1 MNCQPEVQSIMF
13 MKLRL
18 FVNEQELRLFNN
30 EPDKPATL
38 KLSSGCSQTKL
49 SVDVHELFM

>member
-1 MNCQPEVQSIMF
+1 

-18 FVNEQELRLFNN
+18 FMNEQELRLFNN

-38 KLSSGCSQTKL
+38 KLSSSCSQTKL
-49 SVDVHELFM
+49 VLMFMNFHELFMKIH

>member
-1 MNCQPEVQSIMF
+1 MF

-18 FVNEQELRLFNN
+18 FMNEQEHRLFYN

-38 KLSSGCSQTKL
+38 KQVHGVHKL
-49 SVDVHELFM
+49 SVDVHELFMKIH